1 MAYPI
6 IKIEDYEKLEQMGSK
21 EKFWYH
27 DRDDKKNK
35 LFKVGRPGT
44 GENWSEKVTS
54 EIAQTL
60 GLPCAQYDF
69 AIWGDKQGVTT
80 PIFVPENGRLVHGNE
95 VLAKVFKDYP
105 EKATYHIREY
115 KISTVI
121 GILIILK
128 DTVSLPIGYI
138 GNDVI
143 QKPLDVF
150 IGYLMFD
157 CLISNPDRHH
167 ENWGFILDY
176 EKEKV
181 CLAPTYDH
189 ASGLG
194 CRVSED
200 EIIRRRETKDNR
212 YTVEAF
218 VSKAKSAFSQ
228 KDGKRI
234 SPLLAFLTAAK
245 QNSEASNYWL
255 DKIEKLSLG
264 TMVNIFNQVPKQL
277 ITKNSIMFAVDILNA
292 NRLRLLGSRKFLKND

>member
-6 IKIEDYEKLEQMGSK
+6 IKIQDYEKLEQMGSK

-27 DRDDKKNK
+27 DRVDKKNK
-35 LFKVGRPGT
+35 LFKIGRPGT

-69 AIWGDKQGVTT
+69 AIWGDKQGVTS

-95 VLAKVFKDYP
+95 LLAKIIKDYP
-105 EKATYHIREY
+105 EKPTYHIREY
-115 KISTVI
+115 RISTVVAALQI
-121 GILIILK
+121 FKERTL
-128 DTVSLPIGYI
+128 LPMGYV

-143 QKPLDVF
+143 KKPLDVF

-167 ENWGFILDY
+167 ENWGFVVDY
-176 EKEKV
+176 VGKKV
-181 CLAPTYDH
+181 YLAPTYDH

-194 CRVSED
+194 CRVSDD
-200 EIIRRRETKDNR
+200 EIKRRRETTDNR

-218 VSKAKSAFSQ
+218 VAKAKSAFSF

-234 SPLLAFLTAAK
+234 SPLMAFIYAAK
-245 QNSEASNYWL
+245 KNVDAAIYWL
-255 DKIEKLSLG
+255 DKIEKLSLASI
-264 TMVNIFNQVPKQL
+264 VDIFNEVPMHL
-277 ITKNSIMFAVDILNA
+277 ITKDSILFAVDILNA
-292 NRLRLLGSRKFLKND
+292 NRLRLIQTKEFLKND